1 MNEIELTEQFQTK
14 DALIKRLKEEN
25 EKLTNQL
32 IECVEQNQREQEKLV
47 QSVVFA
53 NKQLQLANEE
63 ITLHENEIRNLRSLL
78 DFEVDTRIKANE
90 DAERL
95 NEHLGHGMGC
105 ISWYNPMRCD
115 CGCQDARKAH
125 EERIT

>member
-1 MNEIELTEQFQTK
+1 MKNIPKERISRLDKLITYYINGSFGKKWIRIGVWAKVELEK
-14 DALIKRLKEEN
+14 ILKEN
-25 EKLTNQL
+25 EQT
-32 IECVEQNQREQEKLV
+32 
-47 QSVVFA
+47 
-53 NKQLQLANEE
+53 
-63 ITLHENEIRNLRSLL
+63 
-78 DFEVDTRIKANE
+78 NE

>member
-14 DALIKRLKEEN
+14 DALIKRLKEEY
-25 EKLTNQL
+25 
-32 IECVEQNQREQEKLV
+32 
-47 QSVVFA
+47 QSLFELYNAALKNYYDVADAVA
-53 NKQLQLANEE
+53 ADSESPEHLCEVARNTRKQLRE
-63 ITLHENEIRNLRSLL
+63 
-78 DFEVDTRIKANE
+78 ANE